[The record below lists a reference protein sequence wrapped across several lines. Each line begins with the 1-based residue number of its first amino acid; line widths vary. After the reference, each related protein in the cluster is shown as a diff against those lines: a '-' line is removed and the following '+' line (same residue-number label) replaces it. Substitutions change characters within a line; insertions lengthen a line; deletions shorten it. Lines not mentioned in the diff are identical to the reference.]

1 MHSRAAHLVKHIMK
15 NSSVVFI
22 SEIGTIVYN
31 LWKKDLKS
39 KTTTNSG
46 TLTGASNAQI
56 DYLKKIELDKKIQQ
70 SFEQKKLT
78 KKRQRVA
85 KNVASTRRSNTFG
98 TTKTKTNT
106 RTKKLMEYNNPR
118 EYVGERVKNIYGK
131 EGKIVRYFSG
141 DEEDVAVWKVA
152 YDEGGD
158 DEMEELDMKKARQ
171 FRWMSLQKVNDGS

>member
-70 SFEQKKLT
+70 SFEQKK
-78 KKRQRVA
+78 
-85 KNVASTRRSNTFG
+85 
-98 TTKTKTNT
+98 
-106 RTKKLMEYNNPR
+106 
-118 EYVGERVKNIYGK
+118 I
-131 EGKIVRYFSG
+131 
-141 DEEDVAVWKVA
+141 D
-152 YDEGGD
+152 
-158 DEMEELDMKKARQ
+158 
-171 FRWMSLQKVNDGS
+171 